1 MTRDGAAMPAPG
13 PASRPRRMA
22 TLAALIVAAGITVA
36 IIGHTIDPPPVARSR
51 PAAMPQRFAYGP
63 QDYAA
68 AIAQAD
74 RHVAFGEERVHRA
87 PDQWA
92 YQEYLAQALLGRARL
107 NGSFND
113 LARARAALARARA
126 ALARGLADA
135 PAGAGPLLT
144 AVVADMAVHR
154 LAPVTPLLAQLG
166 AAAVLDDRGERAEA
180 TAIAGDLAFY
190 SGRPAAA
197 RRIYAQ
203 AAALQNGAAVA
214 VRLANWYMKMG
225 QFDAALAQVE
235 FAGNSMGTPTRL
247 FHANLMMQ
255 RGSIELARGDWQAA
269 EACFKT
275 ADAAFPGYWRTEAF
289 AAQMAAARGDLAA
302 AEAGYRTI
310 LDRQGDAPPEVMDA
324 LAALYRTQGNAAES
338 RVWGDR
344 AAAIWAQRLALLP
357 EAAVGHA
364 VEHELVLGNPAR
376 ALALARQN
384 VAARP
389 YGDALVMQGWAQLV
403 AGQPEDA
410 VKTIT
415 TLQASGWRTA
425 QQYVVLS
432 EALALLGRAD
442 ASEAARRTALSI
454 NPRSFDP
461 AASLLWFGNH

>member
-1 MTRDGAAMPAPG
+1 
-13 PASRPRRMA
+13 MA

-36 IIGHTIDPPPVARSR
+36 IICRAIDSPPTVRSR

-107 NGSFND
+107 NGSFD
-113 LARARAALARARA
+113 DLARARA

-135 PAGAGPLLT
+135 PPGAGPLLT

-154 LAPVTPLLAQLG
+154 LAPVAPLLAQLG
-166 AAAVLDDRGERAEA
+166 AAAVPDDRGERAEA

-190 SGRPAAA
+190 SGRPGAA

-247 FHANLMMQ
+247 FHANLMVQ

-269 EACFKT
+269 EACFKA

-289 AAQMAAARGDLAA
+289 AAQMAAAHGDLAA
-302 AEAGYRTI
+302 AETGYRAI
-310 LDRQGDAPPEVMDA
+310 VDRQGDAPPEVMDA
-324 LAALYRTQGNAAES
+324 LAALYRTKGNAAES
-338 RVWGDR
+338 RAWGDR

-364 VEHELVLGNPAR
+364 LEHELVLGNPAR

-389 YGDALVMQGWAQLV
+389 YGDALVMLGWAQLV

-415 TLQASGWRTA
+415 ALQASGWRTA

-442 ASEAARRTALSI
+442 ASGAARRTALAI